1 MTFLKVVLPNDE
13 CDVLKVDH
21 SLLDDVIVI
30 LSHLVI
36 AHFLKLFATLRQKL
50 ESKR

>member
-36 AHFLKLFATLRQKL
+36 AHFLKTCCNLAAKT
-50 ESKR
+50 